1 MSAPYT
7 TPLTAEE
14 RATINAAAE
23 ILLAHT
29 APEASWSLS
38 GNHWHGS
45 TGISSFTYFTGQ
57 RTQHTWCEG
66 ETVADKVDWALA
78 QEAAEHIDEEAARQR
93 RVAALKAELAK
104 LENAA

>member
-7 TPLTAEE
+7 TPLTAKE

-29 APEASWSLS
+29 APNASWWLS

-45 TGISSFTYFTGQ
+45 VDIDGFTYFTSQ

-78 QEAAEHIDEEAARQR
+78 QEAAEYVDPEVVRQR
-93 RVAALKAELAK
+93 RVDALRAELAK

>member
-29 APEASWSLS
+29 AREASWSMS
-38 GNHWHGS
+38 GNRWHDPARVD
-45 TGISSFTYFTGQ
+45 TFTYFTSQ

-78 QEAAEHIDEEAARQR
+78 QEAAEQIDKEAIRQR
-93 RVAALKAELAK
+93 RVDALKAELAR

>member
-1 MSAPYT
+1 MTAPYT

-29 APEASWSLS
+29 APDASWSLS
-38 GNHWHGS
+38 GNHWRGS
-45 TGISSFTYFTGQ
+45 ADITSFTYFTGQ

-78 QEAAEHIDEEAARQR
+78 QEADECLDQEAVRQR
-93 RVAALKAELAK
+93 RVDALKAELAK

>member
-1 MSAPYT
+1 MTAPYT
-7 TPLTAEE
+7 TPLTAKE

-29 APEASWSLS
+29 APGASWSLS
-38 GNHWHGS
+38 GDNWHS
-45 TGISSFTYFTGQ
+45 PANITSFTYFTAA

-78 QEAAEHIDEEAARQR
+78 QEAAEFLDKEAARQR
-93 RVAALKAELAK
+93 RIDAIKAELAR
-104 LENAA
+104 LENPA

>member
-1 MSAPYT
+1 MTAPYT

-29 APEASWSLS
+29 APDASWSLS

-45 TGISSFTYFTGQ
+45 ASITSFTYFTSQ
-57 RTQHTWCEG
+57 KTQHTWCKG
-66 ETVADKVDWALA
+66 ETVADKVDWALV
-78 QEAAEHIDEEAARQR
+78 QEADECLDQEAVRQR
-93 RVAALKAELAK
+93 RVDALKAELAK
-104 LENAA
+104 LERAA